1 MNKHLAISLLEKGL
15 NRMGNPGYLY
25 DFFADFE
32 ASCEFIELI
41 PLLKQVANED
51 RFYYVFD
58 NNGAGGFPRGTG
70 EGESFRDRALEA
82 IEVIQKNYE
91 KLTPTAKLLKSTNPK
106 TIESALDEL
115 IKGDSIDK
123 SLIPILENIAKEDV
137 YLVSSGVARG
147 FRSQSK
153 RIYLGEKANKAIQKI
168 KENKRK

>member
-1 MNKHLAISLLEKGL
+1 MNKHLAATLLEKGL
-15 NRMGNPGYLY
+15 HGLGDPRYLY
-25 DFFADFE
+25 NFFDDFE

-41 PLLKQVANED
+41 PLLQLVAAED
-51 RFYYVFD
+51 DFYYFFD
-58 NNGAGGFPRGTG
+58 DNGAGGTPRGTG

-91 KLTPTAKLLKSTNPK
+91 KLSPTAKLLRSTNPK

-123 SLIPILENIAKEDV
+123 SLIPILENIAEEDV
-137 YLVSSGVARG
+137 YLISSRVARA
-147 FRSQSK
+147 FRAQSK
-153 RIYLGEKANKAIQKI
+153 LIHLGEKAKNAIQKI